1 MFAFV
6 GISYGQVLFL
16 EGSNDFFAVFAGCSE
31 VGA

>member
-6 GISYGQVLFL
+6 GISYGQLLFL
-16 EGSNDFFAVFAGCSE
+16 EGSNDVFAGRSE